1 MAEKIPLNPTLLQYQ
16 ASMTEAPDIAQQQL
30 LIEGCIKGDRFS
42 QSRLY
47 NLYSQKMFVV
57 CLRYARSREEAE
69 EILQEGFMKVFEFIH
84 QYKFAGSF
92 EGWVRKIMVN
102 CALQKYRSKGQL
114 RPVVD
119 VDASALADKSHDEI
133 IATLGTKE
141 LLNMVQQLPPAYKL
155 VFNLYVFEG
164 MKHREIADLLGI
176 SEGTSKSNL
185 SDARSILQKAVNKS
199 LQSPQVK
206 FN

>member
-1 MAEKIPLNPTLLQYQ
+1 MPEEQ
-16 ASMTEAPDIAQQQL
+16 DIAHQTEL

-47 NLYSQKMFVV
+47 YLFHQKMFIV

-92 EGWVRKIMVN
+92 EGWIRRIMVN
-102 CALQKYRSKGQL
+102 CALQKYRSKGHL
-114 RPVVD
+114 RPVID
-119 VDASALADKSHDEI
+119 MDATTVADKSHEEI

-141 LLNMVQQLPPAYKL
+141 LLHMVQQLPPAYKM

-164 MKHREIADLLGI
+164 MKHKEIAQLLNI

-185 SDARSILQKAVNKS
+185 SDARTLLQKAVSKS
-199 LQSPQVK
+199 LQSSQVK

>member
-1 MAEKIPLNPTLLQYQ
+1 
-16 ASMTEAPDIAQQQL
+16 
-30 LIEGCIKGDRFS
+30 
-42 QSRLY
+42 
-47 NLYSQKMFVV
+47 
-57 CLRYARSREEAE
+57 
-69 EILQEGFMKVFEFIH
+69 
-84 QYKFAGSF
+84 
-92 EGWVRKIMVN
+92 
-102 CALQKYRSKGQL
+102 LQKYRSKAQL

-119 VDASALADKSHDEI
+119 VEACAVADKSHDEI
-133 IATLGTKE
+133 IATIGTKE
-141 LLNMVQQLPPAYKL
+141 LLNMVQQLPPAYKM

-185 SDARSILQKAVNKS
+185 SDARTILQKAVNKS